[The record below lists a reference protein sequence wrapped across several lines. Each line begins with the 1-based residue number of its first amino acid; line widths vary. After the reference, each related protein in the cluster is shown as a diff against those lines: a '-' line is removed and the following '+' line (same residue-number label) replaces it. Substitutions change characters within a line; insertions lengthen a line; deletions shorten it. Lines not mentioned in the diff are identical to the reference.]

1 MRKTMYC
8 IMWILIFTNQIHAH
22 DVDDCFRLQST
33 ENSKTVSIEKS
44 IENAKEGFTLT
55 PFGDIEELYA
65 LSVNME
71 LNSIE
76 EDYVVRVVLVDASGK
91 KHLVAEFFKELFPAK
106 KPIIIDDYCEE
117 TGFLAGIKPTKL
129 IVYANKAEVTLHSII
144 VTTKDTS
151 GISADPQK
159 FKVQSGLLHDQ
170 QAKAKVE
177 SINSY
182 IRNNNKLWMA
192 GLTALSQKSFEEKM
206 RLLGC
211 PYSGNTYGLEYYMG
225 GIIDIGNVQG
235 STNLLSNSSSFVDE
249 FDWRNRHGK
258 NWMTPVKDQGNSK
271 YCSAFT
277 AVSCAESL
285 VNLYLNDLVNLD
297 LSEQEAACCYN
308 SSINYYNRGM
318 PILAP
323 IEFMMDNGVCDEVSF
338 PFVDDPLAQFC
349 YSDQIVPQYIVT
361 MGGYSEI
368 SNSNIDG
375 IKNALIHNGPLA
387 TSIRTTD
394 GINHAM
400 ALVGYG
406 KIKEG
411 DIVQHIWNYSGSN
424 TGLTDTLHIEAN
436 NPLIGKD
443 YWIFKNSYVEG
454 GTANPPYML
463 VTIDLPTSLGN
474 AYTLYNPIWE
484 QRSSSGS
491 YVTMNNVICEDSDGD
506 GLYFWG
512 LGPKPSTASASVPD
526 EADGDDS
533 DPLLGTLDQFGY
545 CEDLN
550 PETRPVEVIS
560 SNQTTTD
567 TQRQYSHIEV
577 NSNATWTVAHDR
589 FFYNGAKI
597 IIRNGSSLVLSNGAL
612 LDNVEIVMESG
623 ATLRVTGNSKIRMRS
638 GMNLNA
644 PLGASVIIESGEIL

>member
-1 MRKTMYC
+1 MRKTIYC
-8 IMWILIFTNQIHAH
+8 IIWILVFTNQIHAH
-22 DVDDCFRLQST
+22 DVDDCFRLPST
-33 ENSKTVSIEKS
+33 EESKTISIEKS
-44 IENAKEGFTLT
+44 IANAKEGFALS
-55 PFGDIEELYA
+55 PFEGIEELFG
-65 LSVNME
+65 LSVSMDVNA
-71 LNSIE
+71 IE

-117 TGFLAGIKPTKL
+117 TRLLAGIKPTKL

-144 VTTKDTS
+144 VTTKDIS
-151 GISADPQK
+151 GMGADPQK
-159 FKVQSGLLHDQ
+159 FIVQSGLLHER
-170 QAKAKVE
+170 QAKAKIE

-182 IRNNNKLWMA
+182 IRDNNKLWMA
-192 GLTALSQKSFEEKM
+192 GLTALSQKPFEERM

-258 NWMTPVKDQGNSK
+258 NWLTPVKDQGNSK

-323 IEFMMDNGVCDEVSF
+323 IEFMMDNGVCDEASF

-387 TSIRTTD
+387 
-394 GINHAM
+394 
-400 ALVGYG
+400 
-406 KIKEG
+406 
-411 DIVQHIWNYSGSN
+411 
-424 TGLTDTLHIEAN
+424 
-436 NPLIGKD
+436 
-443 YWIFKNSYVEG
+443 
-454 GTANPPYML
+454 
-463 VTIDLPTSLGN
+463 
-474 AYTLYNPIWE
+474 
-484 QRSSSGS
+484 
-491 YVTMNNVICEDSDGD
+491 
-506 GLYFWG
+506 
-512 LGPKPSTASASVPD
+512 
-526 EADGDDS
+526 
-533 DPLLGTLDQFGY
+533 LL
-545 CEDLN
+545 
-550 PETRPVEVIS
+550 
-560 SNQTTTD
+560 
-567 TQRQYSHIEV
+567 
-577 NSNATWTVAHDR
+577 
-589 FFYNGAKI
+589 
-597 IIRNGSSLVLSNGAL
+597 
-612 LDNVEIVMESG
+612 
-623 ATLRVTGNSKIRMRS
+623 
-638 GMNLNA
+638 
-644 PLGASVIIESGEIL
+644 